1 VQNLSQV
8 LTLSRD
14 TPAPED
20 AGKAQAQSNR
30 ATRTLEAL
38 FSNNDAAPTQAAVVT
53 QAPEQLVTDHYAPMI
68 ELAQPLEKGGKTIV
82 FDDFLKQVDELYRY
96 LTAVQDAA
104 NSGMPAPGGE
114 AISRLQASAGRLP
127 GGLQTMFSNM
137 AVGPAAIPSAATWKT
152 CVSGLTLKWAV
163 SAVRR
168 LPVVTRWCAAP
179 APKSPLTIS
188 RACLRRAPG

>member
-1 VQNLSQV
+1 M
-8 LTLSRD
+8 
-14 TPAPED
+14 
-20 AGKAQAQSNR
+20 
-30 ATRTLEAL
+30 
-38 FSNNDAAPTQAAVVT
+38 VT

-137 AVGPAAIPSAATWKT
+137 AVGASSDTQRRDLENVRKRINVEVGGFCRQAIAGRYPAGAQRQYGGHA
-152 CVSGLTLKWAV
+152 G
-163 SAVRR
+163 R
-168 LPVVTRWCAAP
+168 
-179 APKSPLTIS
+179 S
-188 RACLRRAPG
+188 RAHVCARHRADGHLLS